1 MASREK
7 KKAEARKLKRSEGPA
22 RAEQRGLRMSARKA
36 RVLADMVR
44 GKAVDDALTSLAF
57 QVRRA
62 SKSLRKAIDSAV
74 ANADQRGLDLD
85 KLVISEVK
93 IDKGPLMRR
102 FMPRAHGRAYRIRK
116 QTSHITVQ
124 LSESAED

>member
-7 KKAEARKLKRSEGPA
+7 KKAESRKQARAEGPA
-22 RAEQRGLRMSARKA
+22 QAQSRGLRMSARKA
-36 RVLADMVR
+36 RVLANLVR
-44 GKAVDDALTSLAF
+44 GRSVDDALTMLAF
-57 QVRRA
+57 QPRRA
-62 SKSLRKAIDSAV
+62 AGPLRKAIDSAV

-85 KLVISEVK
+85 NLVISNVQ
-93 IDKGPLMRR
+93 IDKGPIMRR

-124 LSESAED
+124 LTASVD

>member
-7 KKAEARKLKRSEGPA
+7 KKAEARKQKRSEGPA
-22 RAEQRGLRMSARKA
+22 RAEHRGLRMSARKA

-62 SKSLRKAIDSAV
+62 AHPIRKAIDSAV

-85 KLVISEVK
+85 KLVITEVK

-124 LSESAED
+124 ISESAED